1 MAMKKYTKKRTFNSG
16 KKNEKGA
23 ALVEYGMLVGLIAV
37 LAIVAVLNLG
47 GTVRDTFTQVSQ
59 TLSTSLASATA
70 GVAGAGAEN
79 VPSVPEPAHFYD
91 VTITTVADF
100 DSSLSSGWFNTTGAA
115 TVNEQTTGSLYGF
128 YSQDNAI
135 IFHITGGDYRDLFDD
150 AEIVCD
156 GDSAG
161 ALQTQGYLSGSDR
174 SYFIFDNG
182 DISRFTLGSQ
192 PECTITV
199 M

>member
-1 MAMKKYTKKRTFNSG
+1 MKKRTIKSK

-47 GTVRDTFTQVSQ
+47 GTVRDTFTQVSDA
-59 TLSTSLASATA
+59 LSTSLASVTA
-70 GVAGAGAEN
+70 DSDVADVEN
-79 VPSVPEPAHFYD
+79 TPAVPVPAHFYD
-91 VTITTVADF
+91 LTITNVANF
-100 DSSLSSGWFNTTGAA
+100 DGSLSSGWFNTYGAA
-115 TVNEQTTGSLYGF
+115 TVNEQTPGSLYGF

-156 GDSAG
+156 GDTAG
-161 ALQTQGYLSGSDR
+161 VLQTQGYLSGFDR